1 MLIAPGMLRESEA
14 ASPSTHNSG
23 TSEAYFD
30 LAIKYVRR
38 WHHVMNCTDKTITL
52 GDNICSHVIAALEL
66 RTKHPEVYRN
76 EAKDTTY
83 MDAFQL
89 LFDTK
94 DKHTILESIKEM
106 DTEVAEVV
114 EQLVFVWETR
124 DNAFVKKLLEV
135 YGFGRE
141 TVQKC
146 LELGLDSLDQ
156 VLLNALTIPLTSSQ
170 RLGLQ
175 HHSDAMQPIPRAEV
189 EEHAKHV
196 QTLLDAPAFEMAIMG
211 SYRRKQ
217 PTSQIIEILFVLPQ
231 HVVLTGHIEAVMK
244 LLAGMERTRYL
255 VADLNEGEYAL
266 AGGWQGLV
274 RLAPDR
280 PVRRLNL
287 YFTPEASK
295 GAAMMWYTGSELFVQ
310 GMCMVSAAKGMRLDY
325 DGLFLVEPENDGKGV
340 LPGGMDYRVLST
352 GLRGDV

>member
-1 MLIAPGMLRESEA
+1 
-14 ASPSTHNSG
+14 
-23 TSEAYFD
+23 
-30 LAIKYVRR
+30 
-38 WHHVMNCTDKTITL
+38 
-52 GDNICSHVIAALEL
+52 
-66 RTKHPEVYRN
+66 
-76 EAKDTTY
+76 
-83 MDAFQL
+83 
-89 LFDTK
+89 
-94 DKHTILESIKEM
+94 
-106 DTEVAEVV
+106 
-114 EQLVFVWETR
+114 
-124 DNAFVKKLLEV
+124 
-135 YGFGRE
+135 
-141 TVQKC
+141 
-146 LELGLDSLDQ
+146 
-156 VLLNALTIPLTSSQ
+156 
-170 RLGLQ
+170 
-175 HHSDAMQPIPRAEV
+175 
-189 EEHAKHV
+189 
-196 QTLLDAPAFEMAIMG
+196 
-211 SYRRKQ
+211 
-217 PTSQIIEILFVLPQ
+217 
-231 HVVLTGHIEAVMK
+231 MK